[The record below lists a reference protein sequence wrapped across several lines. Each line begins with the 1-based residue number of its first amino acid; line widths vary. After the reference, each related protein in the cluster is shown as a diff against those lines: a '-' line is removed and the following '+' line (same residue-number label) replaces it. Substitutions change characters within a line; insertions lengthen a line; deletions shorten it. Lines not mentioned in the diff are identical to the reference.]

1 MRQDETELQAGYWML
16 SKSEEQIN
24 ELIAAIYA
32 ALLGEQDWQSFLD
45 RMNNVT
51 PGALSTLFFH
61 DFRANTGA
69 VAYVSG
75 TEGRER
81 ALNDYEGHY
90 SNLNPWMRRVAAT
103 PVGRG
108 IIGEEIISRDEF
120 NRSEYYCDYIR
131 PNGLE
136 TGVGLTLYKDQ
147 NCYFLLSTLT
157 DDTDIDRN
165 LDRANMLTR
174 IAPHLQRVFRYYR
187 SGEFH
192 RAAIDFGK
200 GIDMA
205 SGLAFMLI
213 NEDLNVIKASAVA
226 ELALSSGK
234 VAGLDPLGRIRF
246 VNPDIQ
252 SALRSLLVR
261 QQGIRE
267 TKVFNEPGS
276 GVRLIRIG
284 GSPAVE
290 FFAGPMVAVLMGE
303 GSAVG
308 RVSGLTQI
316 AASYRLSPAETRVF
330 VGVVNGLSLS
340 DIAGQS
346 NVTRETVRSQ
356 LKSIFSKTGASS
368 QMDLVRL
375 GAGKTPSI

>member
-1 MRQDETELQAGYWML
+1 ML
-16 SKSEEQIN
+16 SNTEDQIN

-32 ALLGEQDWQSFLD
+32 ALLGEQDWQRFLD
-45 RMNNVT
+45 RMNSVT

-61 DFRANTGA
+61 DFRANAGA

-81 ALNDYEGHY
+81 ALNDYEGYY

-120 NRSEYYCDYIR
+120 NSSEYYSDYIR

-136 TGVGLTLYKDQ
+136 TGVGLTLFKDQ

-165 LDRANMLTR
+165 LDRANVLTR

-192 RAAIDFGK
+192 TAAIDFGK

-205 SGLAFMLI
+205 TGLAFMLV
-213 NEDLNVIKASAVA
+213 NEDLKVTKASAAA
-226 ELALSSGK
+226 ELALASGK

-246 VNPDIQ
+246 VNPDTQ
-252 SALRSLLVR
+252 SALRFLLVR
-261 QQGIRE
+261 QQDVRK
-267 TKVFNEPGS
+267 TKVFNDPGS
-276 GVRLIRIG
+276 GVRFIRIG

-303 GSAVG
+303 GSAG
-308 RVSGLTQI
+308 RVSGLTQT

-340 DIAGQS
+340 DIADQS

-375 GAGKTPSI
+375 GAGIPTSI

>member
-1 MRQDETELQAGYWML
+1 ML
-16 SKSEEQIN
+16 SNSQEQGD

-32 ALLGEQDWQSFLD
+32 ALLGEQDWQGFLD
-45 RMNNVT
+45 RINNVT

-61 DFRANTGA
+61 DFRANAGA

-75 TEGRER
+75 TQGRER
-81 ALNDYEGHY
+81 ALNDYEGYY

-108 IIGEEIISRDEF
+108 IIGEEIISREEF
-120 NRSEYYCDYIR
+120 NRSEYYADYIR

-136 TGVGLTLYKDQ
+136 TGVGLTLFKDQ
-147 NCYFLLSTLT
+147 NCYFLLSTLS
-157 DDTDIDRN
+157 DDTNTDRN
-165 LDRANMLTR
+165 LDRASMLTR

-192 RAAIDFGK
+192 TAAVDFGK

-205 SGLAFMLI
+205 TGLAFMLV
-213 NEDLNVIKASAVA
+213 NEDFRVVKASAAA
-226 ELALSSGK
+226 EPALSSGK
-234 VAGLDPLGRIRF
+234 IAGLDPLGRIRF
-246 VNPDIQ
+246 VDPEIQ

-267 TKVFNEPGS
+267 TKVFSDPAS
-276 GVRLIRIG
+276 GVRFIRIG

-290 FFAGPMVAVLMGE
+290 FFAGPMVAVLMEE
-303 GSAVG
+303 GPSGGA
-308 RVSGLTQI
+308 SGLARI

-330 VGVVNGLSLS
+330 VGIVNGLSLS
-340 DIAGQS
+340 DIADQS

-356 LKSIFSKTGASS
+356 LKSIFGKTGASS

>member
-1 MRQDETELQAGYWML
+1 ML
-16 SKSEEQIN
+16 SNSEAQIN
-24 ELIAAIYA
+24 ELVAGIYA

-45 RMNNVT
+45 RLNNVT

-61 DFRANTGA
+61 DYRANIGA

-75 TEGRER
+75 VEGRER
-81 ALNDYEGHY
+81 ALNDYEGYY

-108 IIGEEIISRDEF
+108 IVGEEIISREEF
-120 NRSEYYCDYIR
+120 NRSEYYSDYIR

-136 TGVGLTLYKDQ
+136 TGVGLTLFKDQ

-165 LDRANMLTR
+165 LDRANVLTR

-192 RAAIDFGK
+192 TAAIDFGK

-205 SGLAFMLI
+205 TGLAFMLI
-213 NEDLNVIKASAVA
+213 NEDLRVIKASAVA

-246 VNPDIQ
+246 ANPDIQ

-267 TKVFNEPGS
+267 TKVFNDLGS
-276 GVRLIRIG
+276 GVRFIRIG

-303 GSAVG
+303 GSAAG
-308 RVSGLTQI
+308 RVSGLAQI

-330 VGVVNGLSLS
+330 VGIVNGLSLS
-340 DIAGQS
+340 DIADQS

-375 GAGKTPSI
+375 GASSAPSI